1 MKESKDISISLE
13 SLCLLASF
21 TVRETL
27 TTLQDKGLIS
37 NQERDVIL
45 GRAVNGLS
53 MSTIG
58 LTKADTDN
66 LLSVLLGTPFNAPK
80 RNLN

>member
-1 MKESKDISISLE
+1 MKESKDISVSLE

-21 TVRETL
+21 AVRETL
-27 TTLQDKGLIS
+27 TTLQGKGLITD
-37 NQERDVIL
+37 QDRDAIL
-45 GRAVNGLS
+45 ARAINGLN

-66 LLSVLLGTPFNAPK
+66 LLSVLLGTPFKAPE